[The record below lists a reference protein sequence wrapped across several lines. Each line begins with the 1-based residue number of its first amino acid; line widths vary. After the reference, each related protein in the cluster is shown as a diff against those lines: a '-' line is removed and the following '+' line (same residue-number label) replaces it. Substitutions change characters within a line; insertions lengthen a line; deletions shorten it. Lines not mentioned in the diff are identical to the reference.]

1 MADADTETA
10 DPGPDTPS
18 EDRIVDR
25 VVSKVLE
32 ALHSR
37 DTAAGDGAKD
47 EPESVAA
54 QVRAAVAQIR
64 QDEADQRT
72 AQEAADDRTR
82 TMIAEA
88 VPEKRPREYRK
99 STERMGWVTEA
110 DR

>member
-1 MADADTETA
+1 MDDDTETA
-10 DPGPDTPS
+10 PSQPDTAG

-32 ALHSR
+32 ALR
-37 DTAAGDGAKD
+37 GRNDAGDGAKD

-64 QDEADQRT
+64 ADEADQRT

-82 TMIAEA
+82 RMIADA
-88 VPEKRPREYRK
+88 VPEKQPREFRPW
-99 STERMGWVTEA
+99 TERMGWVTEA

>member
-1 MADADTETA
+1 MDDGTETA
-10 DPGPDTPS
+10 PSQPDTAG

-32 ALHSR
+32 ALRSR

-64 QDEADQRT
+64 ADEAEQRT

-82 TMIAEA
+82 RMIADA
-88 VPEKRPREYRK
+88 VPEKQPREFRPW
-99 STERMGWVTEA
+99 TERMGWVTEA

>member
-1 MADADTETA
+1 VDDDPETA
-10 DPGPDTPS
+10 PSQPDTPS

-32 ALHSR
+32 ALGSR
-37 DTAAGDGAKD
+37 NGTGNEGPVD

-64 QDEADQRT
+64 ADEAEQRT

-82 TMIAEA
+82 RMIADA
-88 VPEKRPREYRK
+88 VPEKQPREFRPW
-99 STERMGWVTEA
+99 TERMGWVTEA